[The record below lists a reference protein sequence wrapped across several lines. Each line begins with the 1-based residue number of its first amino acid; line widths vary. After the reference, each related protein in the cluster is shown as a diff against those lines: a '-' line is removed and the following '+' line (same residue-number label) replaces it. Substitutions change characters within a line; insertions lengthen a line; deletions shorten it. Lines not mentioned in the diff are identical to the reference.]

1 MVTIFQR
8 LVRWVCIAY
17 EPSKFNDNTYV
28 NATEVIQGHDG
39 SITKSYGSVV
49 DDMLL
54 ELEKEFT
61 TILRQLTNKM
71 CLVSMIVYQDV
82 GEIQNLHAQNIKQF

>member
-1 MVTIFQR
+1 MGMYP
-8 LVRWVCIAY
+8 AY
-17 EPSKFNDNTYV
+17 EPVKFTDNTYV

-54 ELEKEFT
+54 ELEKRIYNNIKAT
-61 TILRQLTNKM
+61 YK
-71 CLVSMIVYQDV
+71 QDV
-82 GEIQNLHAQNIKQF
+82 FSIHDCVPGRWRDTKFTRTEHQSNFK

>member
-1 MVTIFQR
+1 MIIPNTVGNYIPHVTPSKMGMYP
-8 LVRWVCIAY
+8 AY
-17 EPSKFNDNTYV
+17 EPVKFTDNTYV

-54 ELEKEFT
+54 ELEKE
-61 TILRQLTNKM
+61 LQ
-71 CLVSMIVYQDV
+71 
-82 GEIQNLHAQNIKQF
+82 